1 MKQLKR
7 YYDPII
13 IILALFS
20 VVLVVLDVINVLEIE
35 RQPFVTIDFLIL
47 AIFALDYFGRLFL
60 AEKKGIYV
68 KKNILDLI
76 AIIPFNSVFALFRVA
91 RIFRV
96 ARLARLSRASRVSRA
111 TRLTRLFGVVGK
123 ALKHAKR
130 FLRTNGF
137 IYMVYACGIVILIG
151 ATVYS
156 IAEEVNYVDSLW
168 WAFVTSTTVGYGD
181 ISPATVAGRIAAV
194 FLMLTGIGLFGVL
207 TSTVTTFFMELPDDS
222 TEKHSEIKQLENK
235 IDTLMEKIDQ
245 LEGKERVEDEV

>member
-1 MKQLKR
+1 MKQLKK

-20 VVLVVLDVINVLEIE
+20 VSLVVLDVMNVLDIE
-35 RQPFVTIDFLIL
+35 RQPFATIDLLIL
-47 AIFALDYFGRLFL
+47 GIFAIDYFGRFYL
-60 AEKKGIYV
+60 AEKKGIYF
-68 KKNILDLI
+68 KSNLLDLI
-76 AIIPFNSVFALFRVA
+76 AIIPFNSIFALFRIA

-96 ARLARLSRASRVSRA
+96 ARLARLSRASRVGRA
-111 TRLTRLFGVVGK
+111 TRLTRLFGIVGK

-130 FLRTNGF
+130 FLYTNGF
-137 IYMVYACGIVILIG
+137 IYMMYACGIVILIG

-156 IAEEVNYVDSLW
+156 IAEDVNYIDSLW

-207 TSTVTTFFMELPDDS
+207 TSTVTTFFMELPENDMEEDS
-222 TEKHSEIKQLENK
+222 KIKQLEKK
-235 IDTLMEKIDQ
+235 IDALMEKIDQ
-245 LEGKERVEDEV
+245 LESNERVEDEV